1 MASNVPAEV
10 QQPER
15 AGLVDVLG
23 TWMLSIL
30 DGHWR
35 YAHVGALRGDG
46 VATHI
51 LGMSKVI
58 GDDSLRRALGAIA
71 PEPRARHTDEQRQ
84 AQQAQVARSVQ
95 WMQQHLRRSVEAAL
109 DTPWILDC
117 DTTIK
122 VLYGRQQAGAVVSY
136 NPHKPGRP
144 SHAIHTYWV
153 GNLRMVLDAALESGD
168 RHAPKHSR
176 AGLVA
181 LLEGLPKEQRPR
193 LVRGDCAFG
202 NEGDMNALEELE
214 QPYLFKLRQSVGVKK
229 LIKQH
234 WQRDD
239 WSPVGQ
245 GWQACEDELRL
256 MGWTRKRRVV
266 VMRRQRPMDL
276 IVEKPAALKRG
287 RPRKSPPDQA
297 ELHFIDENQPVKSWE
312 YAVLVCNTDYEV
324 QHIGQLYRDRADC
337 ENGFDEIKNQW
348 GWGGYTTHDIER
360 CALSAR
366 AVALIYNWWSWYV
379 RLAHPKTRL
388 EAITSRPKLLAAVG
402 RMTRHCTRDQAGA
415 GADPRGGIADQGAHR
430 QCPRR
435 PEPHSLSRA
444 AVGQNPAMAGHAALH
459 RGRNAR
465 PPGAAR
471 LTTGCHADGLTEE
484 NRIIEFFD
492 CSSPWT
498 YLAFHRIQ
506 DVCRETGPR
515 CIWRPILVG
524 GVFNAVNPSVYEP
537 RARTRSR
544 RRPRYYAQGPARLG
558 TLLRPAHR
566 PAAGVSR

>member
-1 MASNVPAEV
+1 MGEHEIRGEAKRVRTPGGVVDVRWDERGTATAMGQLAFFAEYLEATGLFEGWLRTCPLKYASPNAPA
-10 QQPER
+10 R
-15 AGLVDVLG
+15 VDVLG

-51 LGMSKVI
+51 LGMNKVI
-58 GDDSLRRALGAIA
+58 GDDSLRRALAAIA
-71 PEPRARHTDEQRQ
+71 PEPRARHSDEQRQ
-84 AQQAQVARSVQ
+84 VQQAQAARAVQ
-95 WMQQHLRRSVEAAL
+95 WMQQHLRRSVDAAL
-109 DTPWILDC
+109 YTPWILDC

-153 GNLRMVLDAALESGD
+153 GNLRLVLDAALEPGD
-168 RHAPKHSR
+168 HHAPKHSR

-181 LLEGLPKEQRPR
+181 LLQDLPREQRPR
-193 LVRGDCAFG
+193 LVRADCAFG

-229 LIKQH
+229 LIEQQ

-239 WSPVGQ
+239 WAAVGQ
-245 GWQACEDELRL
+245 GWQACDDELRL

-266 VMRRQRPMDL
+266 VLRRQRPIDL
-276 IVEKPAALKRG
+276 VVERPGRAKRG
-287 RPRKSPPDQA
+287 RPRKAVPDQT

-348 GWGGYTTHDIER
+348 GWGGYSTHDIER

-388 EAITSRPKLLAAVG
+388 EAITSRPMLLAAVG
-402 RMTRHCTRDQAGA
+402 RMTRHARVTKLVLSVTHEAVSQIKLLIANVRAG
-415 GADPRGGIADQGAHR
+415 
-430 QCPRR
+430 
-435 PEPHSLSRA
+435 LSHIRSA
-444 AVGQNPAMAGHAALH
+444 APQLDKTQRWPAMLRYIVEQMLACQAPTPA
-459 RGRNAR
+459 
-465 PPGAAR
+465 P
-471 LTTGCHADGLTEE
+471 TTA
-484 NRIIEFFD
+484 
-492 CSSPWT
+492 S
-498 YLAFHRIQ
+498 
-506 DVCRETGPR
+506 TG
-515 CIWRPILVG
+515 
-524 GVFNAVNPSVYEP
+524 
-537 RARTRSR
+537 
-544 RRPRYYAQGPARLG
+544 
-558 TLLRPAHR
+558 
-566 PAAGVSR
+566 